1 MATPQPAAVEM
12 KTMTS
17 FVSQNQAPSLP
28 MSLSALPP
36 PATPNSRW
44 HSRPYFLSINMLQ
57 LVASLAVAAFAVVIA
72 GWQTRPNWSWSYLS
86 WYFFALGGLQFV
98 AVVAGVAAV
107 ARPAKVVLIGSLFFF
122 TLGTLAVIV
131 TSLLMLIPNFRS
143 SFLSSCFVPFATAE
157 YVSTMQ
163 VFELQYCVTSTSTAS
178 DLGKWAAWCLG
189 LIGTFVQLPWI
200 FYISSHTPGTKVADK
215 TGPLAFN
222 RLPQLH
228 PAMSV
233 ALAPTVGVMDT
244 SAGCGILFAPTNQSG
259 TLQVL

>member
-1 MATPQPAAVEM
+1 MSTSQPAVVEM

-17 FVSQNQAPSLP
+17 LVSQNQAPSP
-28 MSLSALPP
+28 SMSLSALPP
-36 PATPNSRW
+36 PATSNSRW

-57 LVASLAVAAFAVVIA
+57 LIASLAVAAFAVVIA
-72 GWQTRPNWSWSYLS
+72 GWQSRPDWSWSYLS

-98 AVVAGVAAV
+98 AVVAGIAAA
-107 ARPAKVVLIGSLFFF
+107 ARPVKVVLIGSLFFF

-131 TSLLMLIPNFRS
+131 TSLLMLIPDFRS
-143 SFLSSCFVPFATAE
+143 SFFSSCFIPFATAE
-157 YVSTMQ
+157 YVSTMR
-163 VFELQYCVTSTSTAS
+163 VFELQYCVTSTSSAS

-200 FYISSHTPGTKVADK
+200 FYISSHTPETKVADRA
-215 TGPLAFN
+215 GSLAFN
-222 RLPQLH
+222 RLPQLD

-233 ALAPTVGVMDT
+233 ALAPTVGVTDT